1 MLDAS
6 QQIHNSN
13 KFYVFI
19 FSWLDVSVG
28 ATQYFELKDDD
39 DELSQLPRWL
49 QFFVGTAGDRRIIHA
64 EWWILSMSSWF
75 RYVGF
80 IRGVS
85 ISNIH
90 YLEVISF
97 LDVLGMQRMKSSRTT
112 VEYIP
117 SAPPLFQFGDW
128 RKMDPEVGKAH
139 HMRVAYRRHYIVGAI
154 PGRQYYAWPL
164 SLPLTHP
171 QPC

>member
-1 MLDAS
+1 MSFCVKISILIEILLAG
-6 QQIHNSN
+6 SN
-13 KFYVFI
+13 DIPRFWIPCWMHRNKFIIVIKFYVFI

-39 DELSQLPRWL
+39 DEPSQLPRWL

-90 YLEVISF
+90 YLEVISL

-139 HMRVAYRRHYIVGAI
+139 HMRVA
-154 PGRQYYAWPL
+154 
-164 SLPLTHP
+164 
-171 QPC
+171 